1 MEVGIMQVTELFKAM
16 SDETRLRI
24 IHLIFQHDL
33 CVCELVEILEE
44 SQPKISKHIAKLR
57 QIDLVTTQRNEQYIY
72 YSFNHQNSSYVKI
85 ISNMIEEIRNIDVY
99 KKDLERLQAIET
111 FVCSN

>member
-1 MEVGIMQVTELFKAM
+1 MEQITELFKAL

-24 IHLIFQHDL
+24 IHLIYQHDL

-57 QIDLVTTQRNEQYIY
+57 QINLVITERNEQYIY
-72 YSFNHQNSSYVKI
+72 YKFNHQNLSYEKI
-85 ISNMIEEIRNIDVY
+85 VSNMINETLHVEVF
-99 KKDLERLQAIET
+99 KKDMERLQAIES